1 MGRMHTTNETC
12 EEGLPT
18 DPARFGHSNGIRI
31 GQDLINATK
40 SFAVEDV
47 AKSWWYV
54 CSIFSLLIVTLIGA
68 GMVPWWPAR
77 LMLSVLGALFMVRAF
92 ITYHDYMHG
101 SILRASP
108 VAWLL
113 YRVYAAFA
121 LTPPRSWRKSHNYH
135 HGHVGKI
142 SASSIGAF
150 PVITTKM
157 WRDASPAVRA
167 SYRLQRHPLAVLLGY
182 ITIFATNICVLPLL
196 RNPIKYWDSALVL
209 LTHGLLISL
218 LWVVGGFDVA
228 FFAMLLPMTLASAL
242 GSYLFFAQHSFKRM
256 HIISP
261 ESWTYY
267 RAALES
273 SSYMRLNKLMQWFT
287 GNIGYHHIHH
297 LNIRIPFYRLP
308 EAMAAI
314 PELQSPVTT
323 SMGLRDIRECFNAAL
338 WDEDLQRM
346 VSFREARKLTETG
359 L

>member
-1 MGRMHTTNETC
+1 MSRRHSIDETR
-12 EEGLPT
+12 EPGLAT
-18 DPARFGHSNGIRI
+18 DPARLGHSNGIRI
-31 GQDLINATK
+31 GQDLIEATEP
-40 SFAVEDV
+40 FAVENV
-47 AKSWWYV
+47 AQSWWHV
-54 CSIFSLLIVTLIGA
+54 GSVFSLLIVTLIGA
-68 GMVPWWPAR
+68 GMLPWWPAR

-101 SILRASP
+101 SILGSSP

-113 YRVYAAFA
+113 YRLYAVFA

-142 SASSIGAF
+142 SASSVGAF
-150 PVITTKM
+150 PLITTKM
-157 WRDASPAVRA
+157 WRDASPVDRA
-167 SYRLQRHPLAVLLGY
+167 SYRLQRHPLVVLSGY
-182 ITIFATNICVLPLL
+182 ATIFAINICVLPLL
-196 RNPIKYWDSALVL
+196 HHPIKYWDSALVL
-209 LTHGLLISL
+209 LGHGGLISL
-218 LWVVGGFDVA
+218 LWLVGGFDVA

-242 GSYLFFAQHSFKRM
+242 GSYIFFAQHSFKRM

-267 RAALES
+267 RAALQS

-323 SMGLRDIRECFNAAL
+323 SLAPRNIWDCFNASL

-346 VSFREARKLTETG
+346 VSFREASKPTETG
-359 L
+359 S